1 VGLLCWGIVCQHHTH
16 LCAFRCPPLAFRQPP
31 VARARAIC
39 AASVSPALSRS
50 SLQRSTLQAVDLIS
64 WLSKEWLDTKCDP
77 ENRPALL
84 QKVKAAQAAIVQCLG
99 NKALALSRMSERALA
114 SLLPRISPHTTPP
127 SPLHNPPLLHGLGH
141 LARITATSRAARAV
155 LDCTHSWSSSPPPFQ
170 ASMLKSFSRRP
181 RFWRCGPKISRK
193 EAR

>member
-1 VGLLCWGIVCQHHTH
+1 VGPLCWGIVCQHHTH

-99 NKALALSRMSERALA
+99 NKALALSRMSEFALA
-114 SLLPRISPHTTPP
+114 LANSLSLTGQHTPSSATPH
-127 SPLHNPPLLHGLGH
+127 PLHALGH
-141 LARITATSRAARAV
+141 LARITPPAAPPTLSPTFTHGAHPLQLSR
-155 LDCTHSWSSSPPPFQ
+155 
-170 ASMLKSFSRRP
+170 
-181 RFWRCGPKISRK
+181 
-193 EAR
+193 